1 MPRKTSQAEHT
12 DERDSGGE
20 SHLSRRSWLK
30 LSGVA
35 ATGALLSS
43 GVVSAQSAEFPNT
56 ILVDARDADGASEYS
71 FAVSEAVQPVEST
84 DASADFV
91 TDDANVAATAENAL
105 HAYHYSGNLVSFS
118 IDGSAFAAFGED
130 VGSDLGGSAEADD
143 GADSGSDDSDDGSG
157 SEHQLRITSGSNVEY
172 AFTTTGEIRKNL
184 DAGDNSAEENNDSVT
199 QNDDGTWTAEGLT
212 GNGYGDSYTFTGEIV
227 SFEPTTGSYSLVYDG
242 SQTTAAELVGDSN
255 ELRIVSESD
264 VDYAFTATGTVEK
277 DLDAGDYA
285 AEGDND
291 AVTEND
297 DDTFT
302 AEGMTGNGYG
312 DTYQVA
318 GDVVAFEPMT
328 GSYTLTYDGTEL
340 TAAELTGNEA
350 PTDDTGD
357 ASDDSESSDGDT
369 GGANLGGG
377 EGYPN
382 TVSESEADYTAGSL
396 SELESALGDAAEGQ
410 TVYVTGEIG
419 VDSTITVP
427 QGVTLA
433 SDRGIDGAEGGVL
446 VADGE
451 IEMLEVDGDSR
462 ITGLRLDGP
471 MSTYE
476 SWDGYPAGAG
486 IVSNG
491 SGVEV
496 DNCEIYGFAYAGV
509 NGSNDE
515 YVHHCDIHN
524 NPQDGLGY
532 GVDCTGG
539 DQTIEYCTFN
549 YNRHSVAS
557 SGSGSYTVRNNHFG
571 PETVDH
577 VIDVHPPGGETI
589 IIENNTV
596 EATEHVQDGGE
607 TEAVYIRGDV
617 AQEGVIR
624 NNWFYGSE
632 PSDGGDPGEAVRTA
646 LSSWDEANVTLEN
659 NAYGS
664 SEPSGDIGAPR

>member
-1 MPRKTSQAEHT
+1 MPRKTSHLERT
-12 DERDSGGE
+12 DERDTGGE
-20 SHLSRRSWLK
+20 GHLSRRTWLK
-30 LSGVA
+30 LSGAA

-43 GVVSAQSAEFPNT
+43 GVVSAQSDEFPNT

-71 FAVSEAVQPVEST
+71 FAVSDAVQPVEST
-84 DASADFV
+84 DSSADFV
-91 TDDANVAATAENAL
+91 TDDTTVEATVENAL
-105 HAYHYSGNLVSFS
+105 HAYHYRGNLVSFS

-130 VGSDLGGSAEADD
+130 VGSDLGGSSDGADD
-143 GADSGSDDSDDGSG
+143 GGDSGSDDGSQ

-172 AFTTTGEIRKNL
+172 AFTTTGEIQKNL
-184 DAGDNSAEENNDSVT
+184 DAGDYAAEEDNDSVT
-199 QNDDGTWTAEGLT
+199 ENDDGTFTAEGLT
-212 GNGYGDSYTFTGEIV
+212 GNGYGDSYTFAGEVV
-227 SFEPTTGSYSLVYDG
+227 SFEPMTGSYSLVYDG
-242 SQTTAAELVGDSN
+242 SQTTAAELVGDPN
-255 ELRIVSESD
+255 ELRIVSESE
-264 VDYAFTATGTVEK
+264 VDYAFTATGEVQK
-277 DLDAGDYA
+277 NLDAGDYA
-285 AEGDND
+285 AEENND
-291 AVTEND
+291 SVTEND
-297 DDTFT
+297 DGTYT
-302 AEGMTGNGYG
+302 AEGLTGNGYG

-328 GSYTLTYDGTEL
+328 GSYTLTYGGTEV
-340 TAAELTGNEA
+340 TASELTGNEA
-350 PTDDTGD
+350 PTDDTGG
-357 ASDDSESSDGDT
+357 SGDDSGSSSDDT

-382 TVSESEADYTAGSL
+382 TVAESEADYTAGSL

-410 TVYVTGEIG
+410 VVYVTGEIAVG
-419 VDSTITVP
+419 STLTVP
-427 QGVTLA
+427 SGVTLA
-433 SDRGIDGAEGGVL
+433 SDRGIDGSDGGVL

-451 IEMLEVDGDSR
+451 IELLEADGDNR

-496 DNCEIYGFAYAGV
+496 DNCEIYGFAYAAV
-509 NGSNDE
+509 NGSHDE

-549 YNRHSVAS
+549 YNRHSIAS
-557 SGSGSYTVRNNHFG
+557 SGEGSYTVRNNHFG
-571 PETVDH
+571 ADTVDH

-617 AQEGVIR
+617 DEEGIIR

-632 PSDGGDPGEAVRTA
+632 PSEGGDPGEAVRTA